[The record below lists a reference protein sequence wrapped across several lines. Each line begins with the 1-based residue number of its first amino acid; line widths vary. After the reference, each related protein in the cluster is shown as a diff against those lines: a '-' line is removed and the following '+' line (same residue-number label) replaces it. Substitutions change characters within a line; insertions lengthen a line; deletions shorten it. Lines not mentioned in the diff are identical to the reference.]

1 MVETSAPNEKPQATE
16 NRQEKLEKPIASP
29 RKKITKRETP
39 VRVQPSKVAGPARA
53 KSSDQASK
61 TVSSVTQGLRAQAQ
75 TVSEVARDHPGTTTS
90 VLGVV
95 GVLGFF
101 LGLLVGRALTDNER
115 HRWY

>member
-1 MVETSAPNEKPQATE
+1 MVETSAPNEKAPVTE
-16 NRQEKLEKPIASP
+16 NRQEKLEIPIASP
-29 RKKITKRETP
+29 RKKIAKKQTP
-39 VRVQPSKVAGPARA
+39 VQVQRSKVAARA

-61 TVSSVTQGLRAQAQ
+61 TVSSVTRGLRAQAQ
-75 TVSEVARDHPGTTTS
+75 TVSEVARDNPGTTTS

-101 LGLLVGRALTDNER
+101 LGLLVGRALTDNAR